1 MMCGKRFLILLLLL
15 FFSFL
20 LYSQESKP
28 IEFPLF
34 LNPWTD
40 IDLTLQTLE
49 EQTTDMQTLIE
60 KQQKQI
66 QNLENAYQSTFLL
79 YLNSENNSKQL
90 EADMKKCNQSL
101 QTWRAVGISSLV
113 VVVVTVAGMII
124 GVNVNDAR

>member
-1 MMCGKRFLILLLLL
+1 MCGRKFLLLLLLLL
-15 FFSFL
+15 FSL
-20 LYSQESKP
+20 PLCSQESKP
-28 IEFPLF
+28 TEFPLF

-79 YLNSENNSKQL
+79 YLNSESNSKQL
-90 EADMKKCNQSL
+90 EANMKKCKQSL
-101 QTWRAVGISSLV
+101 QTWQIVGISSLGVVIIV
-113 VVVVTVAGMII
+113 VVGLVI
-124 GVNVNDAR
+124 GVTTDDAR

>member
-1 MMCGKRFLILLLLL
+1 MCGRKFLILLLLSL
-15 FFSFL
+15 FSL
-20 LYSQESKP
+20 PLHSQESKP
-28 IEFPLF
+28 VEFPLF

-66 QNLENAYQSTFLL
+66 QNLENAYQNTFLL

-90 EADMKKCNQSL
+90 EADMKRCKQSL
-101 QTWRAVGISSLV
+101 QTWRIVGISSLGAVIVTIVGV
-113 VVVVTVAGMII
+113 VI
-124 GVNVNDAR
+124 GVTANDAR

>member
-1 MMCGKRFLILLLLL
+1 MCGKRFLILSLLSFFL
-15 FFSFL
+15 FPL
-20 LYSQESKP
+20 CSQESKP

-34 LNPWTD
+34 LDPWKD

-49 EQTTDMQTLIE
+49 EQMTDMQTFTE

-90 EADMKKCNQSL
+90 EATMKKCKQSL
-101 QTWRAVGISSLV
+101 RTWQIVGISSLIVTMIV
-113 VVVVTVAGMII
+113 VGVTA
-124 GVNVNDAR
+124 NDAR

>member
-1 MMCGKRFLILLLLL
+1 MCGKRSLILLLLL

-20 LYSQESKP
+20 LYSQESKL

-90 EADMKKCNQSL
+90 EVDMKKCKKSL
-101 QTWRAVGISSLV
+101 QNWRTVGISSLLIA
-113 VVVVTVAGMII
+113 VVTIVI
-124 GVNVNDAR
+124 GLSINDAR

>member
-1 MMCGKRFLILLLLL
+1 MCGKRFLILLLLL
-15 FFSFL
+15 LFSFPL
-20 LYSQESKP
+20 CSQESKP

-34 LNPWTD
+34 PNPWTG

-79 YLNSENNSKQL
+79 YLNSENNFKQL
-90 EADMKKCNQSL
+90 EADMKKCKQSL
-101 QTWRAVGISSLV
+101 QTWRIVGISSLIIA
-113 VVVVTVAGMII
+113 VVTII
-124 GVNVNDAR
+124 VGVSINDA